1 MDFRLYVLKEK
12 KIATSDLGFFQ
23 NKNPRSDKYISY
35 IYTFVDF
42 FAMIIEFG
50 SHLDFFKVVSVI
62 LHILT

>member
-12 KIATSDLGFFQ
+12 KITTSDLGFFRIKTPDQ
-23 NKNPRSDKYISY
+23 INILA
-35 IYTFVDF
+35 IYTHLLIF

>member
-12 KIATSDLGFFQ
+12 KITTSDLGFFQ
-23 NKNPRSDKYISY
+23 NKNPR
-35 IYTFVDF
+35 YTFVDF